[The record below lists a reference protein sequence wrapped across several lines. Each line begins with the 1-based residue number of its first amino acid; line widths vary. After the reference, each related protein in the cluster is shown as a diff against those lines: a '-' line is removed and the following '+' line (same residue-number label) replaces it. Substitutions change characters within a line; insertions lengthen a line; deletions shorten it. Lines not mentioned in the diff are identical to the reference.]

1 MLPAGIFTE
10 MFLLFLNFRRLQR
23 VKEWMEETCRYPSS
37 WQRRPAGTKQK
48 STNEWPFRFLFGFI
62 RRFRWNGTGCSS
74 PLFCRHPDTKKWG
87 KTRNAILRHGQVT
100 LTIFNLK
107 LESLDSANLNWM
119 KFVRI
124 GGARES
130 QSPFNAIKLTDGQRS
145 RDLRVCLLSLLWLW
159 WWWEAGRCGNYGR
172 TDRTGMDSAA
182 CFWRKPPSAIRAD
195 QLIRCLDQFKR
206 ISFFTSSILCII
218 GLYRFFKNISKIS
231 FDTQQ
236 IDTLRAWS
244 NLHISSCIELM

>member
-1 MLPAGIFTE
+1 MATPAGGNQTKIDQWMTFPVFIWLHPPIPME
-10 MFLLFLNFRRLQR
+10 WNWLLH
-23 VKEWMEETCRYPSS
+23 SS
-37 WQRRPAGTKQK
+37 FS
-48 STNEWPFRFLFGFI
+48 STSGYE
-62 RRFRWNGTGCSS
+62 
-74 PLFCRHPDTKKWG
+74 KAG
-87 KTRNAILRHGQVT
+87 KTRNAILRHGQIT

-206 ISFFTSSILCII
+206 ISFFTSSIQCII

-236 IDTLRAWS
+236 IDTLGAWS